1 MTLQRWAMATVVA
14 TTALG
19 LAMAGAKAAGAPAQA
34 GRSEPKPLKI
44 ASLVDDGDA
53 AEPGDILRTTRMFPN
68 WNLNCEVLLSQGK
81 HLCAVELRSV
91 DRRGQQVLSWSI
103 ALSASNDPIM
113 VLRMPSD
120 IDRSYGLRM
129 TIGAFTTLLVP
140 QPSDC
145 TPTECRM
152 IAPFEAALRTLMVSQ
167 AKVTFALAREGQ
179 TLTIEA
185 PLDGMSEALAT
196 ARRDPIGLLATQ
208 KAKTPKPSMAA
219 LKLRASQ
226 AP

>member
-1 MTLQRWAMATVVA
+1 MTLQRWAITTVVA
-14 TTALG
+14 AAALG
-19 LAMAGAKAAGAPAQA
+19 LATAGAAAQA
-34 GRSEPKPLKI
+34 SRPQPKPLTI
-44 ASLVDDGDA
+44 ASLVDDGETAD
-53 AEPGDILRTTRMFPN
+53 PGDILRTTRMFPN

-91 DRRGQQVLSWSI
+91 DHKGQQLLSWSI
-103 ALSASNDPIM
+103 ALSASGDPIM

-145 TPTECRM
+145 SPTECRM
-152 IAPFEAALRTLMVSQ
+152 IAPFEAALRTLIVAQS
-167 AKVTFALAREGQ
+167 KVTFALTREGQ
-179 TLTIEA
+179 TLKIEA

-219 LKLRASQ
+219 LKLRSSQ